1 MVKCNSRLLLRNHA
15 KEKKARP
22 NSRRQHDLKSMSRE
36 VLAGVA
42 G

>member
-1 MVKCNSRLLLRNHA
+1 MQ
-15 KEKKARP
+15 KKKKQDLIL
-22 NSRRQHDLKSMSRE
+22 RQHDLKSMSRE